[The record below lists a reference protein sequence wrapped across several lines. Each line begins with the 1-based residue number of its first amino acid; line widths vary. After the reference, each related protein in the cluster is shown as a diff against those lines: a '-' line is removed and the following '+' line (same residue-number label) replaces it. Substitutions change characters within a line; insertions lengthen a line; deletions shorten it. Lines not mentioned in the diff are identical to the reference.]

1 MFFKKPSGIE
11 FLIVGLGNPGRQYE
25 HSHHNAGFLALDHL
39 ADRLGCPV
47 TRAKFQALTG
57 QAQLEGHRVLLM
69 KPQTFM
75 NLSGNSVVK
84 AAAFYKIPP
93 QNVIV
98 IHDDMDLQP
107 GQLKAKLGGGSGG
120 HNGIKSIDAH
130 ITPGYNRVRIGVG
143 HPSGKGE
150 KVVSHVLSGFSKD
163 DKKLVD
169 EALETAA
176 ATIGVLIKD
185 GIGAYSNQIGM
196 LKSRQKNNS

>member
-1 MFFKKPSGIE
+1 M
-11 FLIVGLGNPGRQYE
+11 FLIVGLGNPGTEYANTR
-25 HSHHNAGFLALDHL
+25 HNIGFIAADAIAGRYGF
-39 ADRLGCPV
+39 GPFK
-47 TRAKFQALTG
+47 AKFDGLLA
-57 QAQLEGHRVLLM
+57 EGKIEGEKVYLL

-75 NLSGNSVVK
+75 NLSGNSVIK

-143 HPSGKGE
+143 HPAGKGE
-150 KVVSHVLSGFSKD
+150 QVVSHVLSGFSKD

-169 EALETAA
+169 AALETAA
-176 ATIGVLIKD
+176 ETIGVLIKD

-196 LKSRQKNNS
+196 LKSRQKNNG

>member
-1 MFFKKPSGIE
+1 M
-11 FLIVGLGNPGRQYE
+11 FLIVGLGNPGTEYANTR
-25 HSHHNAGFLALDHL
+25 HNIGFMAADAIAGRYGF
-39 ADRLGCPV
+39 GPFK
-47 TRAKFQALTG
+47 AKFDGLLA
-57 QAQLEGHRVLLM
+57 EGKIEGEKVYLL
-69 KPQTFM
+69 KPHTFM